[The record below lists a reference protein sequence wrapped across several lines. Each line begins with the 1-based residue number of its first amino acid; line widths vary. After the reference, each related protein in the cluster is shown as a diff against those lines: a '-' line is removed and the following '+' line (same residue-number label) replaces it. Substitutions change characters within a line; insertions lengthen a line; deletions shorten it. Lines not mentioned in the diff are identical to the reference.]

1 MSNLHFDFSDPA
13 TLADPYPLYHALRAA
28 GPVVRVPE
36 GHWVVTGY
44 DAVASALHEPRLSS
58 ASMRSRVPLYPEPLR
73 SQAAAVAAQLELMMV
88 LCDPP
93 EHTRLRHLMNRAFTP
108 RAVESLRGRV
118 AARVEELLEA
128 ALANGE
134 GRCDLMADFAF
145 PLPST
150 VIGTLLGLPPED
162 HARFKAWS
170 DDIAGLWGPPLAPD
184 AEERLHQ
191 GERARDELFAYFHHL
206 GEERRRRST
215 DDLFSA
221 LVNNG
226 GLSDEELMWNSLLL
240 LVAGFE
246 TTMDL
251 IGNGMLGLLRHPDQL
266 ARLQSDPSLV
276 PAAVEEML
284 RYDSPFQ
291 FMHRRA
297 VADFDLAGQRV
308 GEGDAVLLVLGAAN
322 RDPSHFPDPDRLDL
336 TRSPNKHLAFG
347 HGPHFCLGAPL
358 ARLEGAIAFPA
369 LLRRLKNPRL
379 ATGRLEWMPKAP
391 NRGLKALPIA
401 FDVEGKP

>member
-1 MSNLHFDFSDPA
+1 MNNLHFDFSDPA

-36 GHWVVTGY
+36 EHWVVTGY
-44 DAVASALHEPRLSS
+44 DAVAAALHEPRLSS

-73 SQAAAVAAQLELMMV
+73 ARAAAIAAQLELMMV

-93 EHTRLRHLMNRAFTP
+93 EHTRIRHLMNRAFTP
-108 RAVESLRGRV
+108 HAVESLRGRV
-118 AARVEELLEA
+118 AARVEELLDA
-128 ALANGE
+128 ALAD
-134 GRCDLMADFAF
+134 GRGGCDLMADFAF

-162 HARFKAWS
+162 HARFKTWS

-184 AEERLHQ
+184 TEERL
-191 GERARDELFAYFHHL
+191 ERGGCARDELFAYFHDL
-206 GEERRRRST
+206 AGERRRRPAA
-215 DDLFSA
+215 DLFSA

-251 IGNGMLGLLRHPDQL
+251 IGNGMLALLRHPDQL

-276 PAAVEEML
+276 PVAVEELL

-297 VADFDLAGQRV
+297 TAAFDLAGQRV
-308 GEGDAVLLVLGAAN
+308 AEGDAVLLVLGAAN
-322 RDPSHFPDPDRLDL
+322 RDPSHFPDPDRLDII
-336 TRSPNKHLAFG
+336 RSPNKHLAFG

-369 LLRRLKNPRL
+369 LLRRLRNPRL
-379 ATGRLEWMPKAP
+379 ATGHLEWMPKAP
-391 NRGLKALPIA
+391 NRGLKALPIE